1 MEGTSRCETF
11 LLLLDVYVVCLF
23 SFAFESTVLLRD
35 GHDIV
40 EKESHLI
47 LISFLVDIAFA

>member
-1 MEGTSRCETF
+1 M
-11 LLLLDVYVVCLF
+11 LLVACLF
-23 SFAFESTVLLRD
+23 SFAFVSTVLLRD